1 MMTINECISSIK
13 EKHPDKMDIILVNF
27 HAWLITKRANGKGN
41 CFVTMERHKNL
52 IIKYKL

>member
-27 HAWLITKRANGKGN
+27 HAWLITQRANGKGN